1 MDILSFIGVLYSY
14 RRGLRS
20 CLSLQGGKFEGQE
33 REISNEYG
41 SHASF
46 IFCSYYPQNYKFLA
60 GGRKSM
66 NLRDV
71 MDLTRHGE
79 QAMNSAVLTD
89 EAFSLSHGKTSSNFS
104 SRYDA
109 LANCRIQSAGIL
121 SSRRVKDLLLIV
133 TEVVIQHILQKG
145 KILVAGNG
153 GSASQSQHFCSELM
167 GRLKKRRSP
176 ICAIS
181 LCADISL
188 TTCIANDFGYE
199 RVFSRQIEGLGN
211 VNDVFIA
218 FTTSGKSR
226 NIIEALLECKQ
237 QGITTIVF
245 TGEKTDSLCQ
255 LADYIIDT
263 PNEDSAIVQE
273 THLQLIHM
281 MSEMI
286 EDIIEKSTSIWDEV
300 LALGRQDYKFLI
312 LDRDGVINHAKAN
325 GYIQFPSELVLR
337 EDFLQYIKKLSE
349 TFQYI
354 FVVSNQKGV
363 GKGLMTMDDL
373 ERIHEKMME
382 EITSRDGKINKIYV
396 STSADNNAADSKPN
410 TGTADKIK
418 ANFPDVDFSRTIVVG
433 DSASDYLFATKLR
446 SKFVYART
454 R

>member
-1 MDILSFIGVLYSY
+1 
-14 RRGLRS
+14 
-20 CLSLQGGKFEGQE
+20 
-33 REISNEYG
+33 
-41 SHASF
+41 
-46 IFCSYYPQNYKFLA
+46 
-60 GGRKSM
+60 
-66 NLRDV
+66 
-71 MDLTRHGE
+71 MDLTRHGV
-79 QAMNSAVLTD
+79 QAKNSAVLTD
-89 EAFSLSHGKTSSNFS
+89 EAFSLSHGKTLSNISSH
-104 SRYDA
+104 YDA
-109 LANCRIQSAGIL
+109 LANCRIQSVGIL

-211 VNDVFIA
+211 ENDVFIA

-226 NIIEALLECKQ
+226 NIIEALHECKQ

-245 TGEKTDSLCQ
+245 TGEKTESLCQ
-255 LADYIIDT
+255 LADYIVDT

-300 LALGRQDYKFLI
+300 LALGRQDYKCLI

-325 GYIQFPSELVLR
+325 GYIQLPSELVLR

-410 TGTADKIK
+410 TGLADKIK
-418 ANFPDVDFSRTIVVG
+418 ADFPDVDFRRTIVVG

-446 SKFVYART
+446 SNFVYGRT

>member
-1 MDILSFIGVLYSY
+1 
-14 RRGLRS
+14 
-20 CLSLQGGKFEGQE
+20 
-33 REISNEYG
+33 
-41 SHASF
+41 
-46 IFCSYYPQNYKFLA
+46 
-60 GGRKSM
+60 M
-66 NLRDV
+66 NLRNV
-71 MDLTRHGE
+71 MDLTRHGV
-79 QAMNSAVLTD
+79 QAKNSAVLTD
-89 EAFSLSHGKTSSNFS
+89 EAFSLSHGKTLSNISSH
-104 SRYDA
+104 YDA
-109 LANCRIQSAGIL
+109 LANCRIQSVGIL

-211 VNDVFIA
+211 ENDVFIA

-226 NIIEALLECKQ
+226 NIIEALHECKQ

-245 TGEKTDSLCQ
+245 TGEKTESLCQ
-255 LADYIIDT
+255 LADYIVDT

-325 GYIQFPSELVLR
+325 GYIQLPSELVLR

-410 TGTADKIK
+410 TGLADKIK
-418 ANFPDVDFSRTIVVG
+418 ADFPDVDFRRAIVVG

-446 SKFVYART
+446 SNFVYGRT